1 MSAGVWTIDYS
12 PSLAVNVID
21 VDIGKTLTIGMTPKL
36 PVTKTGL
43 GKLVA
48 TQGLSQG
55 ITLNQGGLDIGG
67 TEMNVTAAI
76 VTNGAYVGFYNGVCK
91 DAGSSKWD
99 LGNDTPAEWII
110 GSGATFS
117 GVKRL
122 VLSPESADRACRLL
136 IKDGGQLETGSDISY
151 IQNHDL
157 GKTVIEITG
166 KGSTWNS
173 GGEIRMIPSNDYDCD
188 NPRADLIVKDGGEL
202 YSKVRLSWGQSGN
215 DHKATN
221 PEGYMLVSNATV
233 RVDDCIDFGIKAT
246 HTWSGDWLSTG
257 SYKAEFIDHAYIKAQ
272 RIFVGRDRQNVTV
285 TFDGATFESRGNSSD
300 FLMQDSRAD
309 APFVVTGK
317 GLTVVANHNTVIKG
331 SFQGDGGITKQGTDK
346 IDISWSQHFTG
357 ALQCDSG
364 TINDT
369 SSGGL
374 KFATG
379 AIVMNGGVMNLST
392 VAFTN
397 EVVALALNG
406 GEMHVFDNG
415 TVESRTVGDLT
426 LGGGFVFRFDV
437 SSEGTDK
444 FAVQDGYEVVV
455 AATAENPF
463 VFAPNVLS
471 ALPLNVPYTV
481 IEGA

>member
-1 MSAGVWTIDYS
+1 M
-12 PSLAVNVID
+12 NVID

-76 VTNGAYVGFYNGVCK
+76 VTNGAYVGFYNGVFK
-91 DAGSSKWD
+91 DVSSSPWN

-173 GGEIRMIPSNDYDCD
+173 GGEIRMLPSNDGDCA

-215 DHKATN
+215 DHKAAN

-246 HTWSGDWLSTG
+246 HAWSGDWLSTG
-257 SYKAEFIDHAYIKAQ
+257 SYKAEFIDAYIQA
-272 RIFVGRDRQNVTV
+272 
-285 TFDGATFESRGNSSD
+285 
-300 FLMQDSRAD
+300 
-309 APFVVTGK
+309 
-317 GLTVVANHNTVIKG
+317 
-331 SFQGDGGITKQGTDK
+331 
-346 IDISWSQHFTG
+346 
-357 ALQCDSG
+357 
-364 TINDT
+364 
-369 SSGGL
+369 
-374 KFATG
+374 
-379 AIVMNGGVMNLST
+379 
-392 VAFTN
+392 
-397 EVVALALNG
+397 
-406 GEMHVFDNG
+406 
-415 TVESRTVGDLT
+415 
-426 LGGGFVFRFDV
+426 
-437 SSEGTDK
+437 
-444 FAVQDGYEVVV
+444 
-455 AATAENPF
+455 
-463 VFAPNVLS
+463 
-471 ALPLNVPYTV
+471 
-481 IEGA
+481 